1 MPPPTGAA
9 MMDGLARGTSP
20 GQHDQCND
28 REVRVKTT
36 TFETESR
43 RTANKTMPRKTSVST
58 RIALIALASLLALP
72 AMPTDPLVAAK
83 GRQRT
88 VTRTFR
94 GLPVELITT
103 SNNSPVSASTGY
115 PTPISVSGLKGK
127 IRDVN
132 VRLTNLDHARPDDLE
147 MLLVGPQ
154 GQTAIVLAD
163 VGGTTLITDVTLRL
177 DDEAPALLPDETTL
191 QSGTFRPTNALGEA
205 IAFNPTA
212 PDTAANAALSVF
224 DGTNPNG
231 TWRLFV
237 QDDHAPTG
245 IGFFES
251 WALEITA
258 KVKKRK
264 R

>member
-1 MPPPTGAA
+1 MRSTPVP
-9 MMDGLARGTSP
+9 
-20 GQHDQCND
+20 
-28 REVRVKTT
+28 
-36 TFETESR
+36 
-43 RTANKTMPRKTSVST
+43 T
-58 RIALIALASLLALP
+58 RIALIALAALLALP
-72 AMPTDPLVAAK
+72 AISIDAPVAAK

-115 PTPISVSGLKGK
+115 PTQITVDGLKGK

-132 VRLTNLDHARPDDLE
+132 VRITNLDHARPDDLE
-147 MLLVGPQ
+147 LLLVGPQ

-177 DDEAPALLPDETTL
+177 DDEAATLLPDASTL
-191 QSGTFRPTNALGEA
+191 QSGSFRPTNATGAA
-205 IAFNPTA
+205 ITFNPPA
-212 PDTAANAALSVF
+212 PSANASAVLSVF
-224 DGTNPNG
+224 DGTDPNG
-231 TWRLFV
+231 TWRLFA
-237 QDDHAPTG
+237 QDDDAPTG
-245 IGFFES
+245 IGFFDS